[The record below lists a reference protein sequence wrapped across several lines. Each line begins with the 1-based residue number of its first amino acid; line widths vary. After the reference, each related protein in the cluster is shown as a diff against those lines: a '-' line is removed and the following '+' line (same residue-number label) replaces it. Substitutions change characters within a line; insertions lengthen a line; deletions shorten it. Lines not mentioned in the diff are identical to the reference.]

1 MNSNMIAFQG
11 LIKLDNIYT
20 LFIYYTTIWEILV
33 HCRPLNSARLL
44 QNCSIEL

>member
-20 LFIYYTTIWEILV
+20 LFIT
-33 HCRPLNSARLL
+33 PLFGKL
-44 QNCSIEL
+44 